1 MHASFKNNTCSLT
14 SKEKYICSLRDSLHQ
29 KKKYTDSCLHYYQG
43 VIYITQCILKL
54 RTALF
59 ACLVVFCAFSKKIS
73 TFSRSG
79 DWSHA
84 QNYVAK
90 RYIEAVDRDVYFQ
103 DVRLQMDAKV
113 WGEEYNRHNP
123 PKKVQS
129 EFFCWFK
136 FSFAPGW
143 NLPVVIDK
151 KYHTHFFF
159 KRCFSFGAIR
169 KVVWST
175 LRY

>member
-1 MHASFKNNTCSLT
+1 MQPNIKRIMHLFTRGQPSSE
-14 SKEKYICSLRDSLHQ
+14 EKIHRQLLPLLSGCHLYHSVYIKAQNCIVCMF
-29 KKKYTDSCLHYYQG
+29 SCFQSVY
-43 VIYITQCILKL
+43 
-54 RTALF
+54 
-59 ACLVVFCAFSKKIS
+59 FCAFSKKIS

-129 EFFCWFK
+129 EFLCWLK
-136 FSFAPGW
+136 FSFARG
-143 NLPVVIDK
+143 
-151 KYHTHFFF
+151 
-159 KRCFSFGAIR
+159 
-169 KVVWST
+169 
-175 LRY
+175 

>member
-14 SKEKYICSLRDSLHQ
+14 SKEKCICSLRDSLHQ

-43 VIYITQCILKL
+43 VIYNCIVCM
-54 RTALF
+54 F
-59 ACLVVFCAFSKKIS
+59 SCFQYVYFCAFSKKIS

-103 DVRLQMDAKV
+103 DVHLQMDAKV

-123 PKKVQS
+123 PKKVES
-129 EFFCWFK
+129 EFLCWLK

-151 KYHTHFFF
+151 KYHIHFFF

>member
-1 MHASFKNNTCSLT
+1 MQANIKRKMHLFTRGQPSSE
-14 SKEKYICSLRDSLHQ
+14 EKIHRQLLALLSGCHLYHSVYIKAQNCIVCMF
-29 KKKYTDSCLHYYQG
+29 SCFQSVY
-43 VIYITQCILKL
+43 
-54 RTALF
+54 
-59 ACLVVFCAFSKKIS
+59 FCAFSKKIS

-123 PKKVQS
+123 PKKVES
-129 EFFCWFK
+129 EFLCWLK
-136 FSFAPGW
+136 FSFAPGL

-151 KYHTHFFF
+151 KYHTHFFL
-159 KRCFSFGAIR
+159 RDVLALGPLGRWYGAP
-169 KVVWST
+169 
-175 LRY
+175 